1 MMRLGNTATGGTKM
15 RTATEIKAELT
26 KRMDWAKKQNEL
38 QGGTYDYTDSTEIND
53 LMDELTESKNAEWN
67 DPAIVTARREAWNAD
82 AKAGMKM
89 GDLCKKYGYS
99 YHGKLVAA
107 IKTLGL

>member
-1 MMRLGNTATGGTKM
+1 MMA
-15 RTATEIKAELT
+15 ASEIKTEL
-26 KRMDWAKKQNEL
+26 KKKMDWAKKQNAI
-38 QGGTYDYTDSTEIND
+38 QGGTYDYTDSTEINA
-53 LMDELTESKNAEWN
+53 LMAELQAAEDAEWS

-82 AKAGMKM
+82 AKTGMKM

-107 IKTLGL
+107 IKSIGL

>member
-1 MMRLGNTATGGTKM
+1 MKSVS
-15 RTATEIKAELT
+15 EIKAELAE
-26 KRMDWAKKQNEL
+26 KMEWAKKQNEL
-38 QGGTYDYTDSTEIND
+38 QGSTYDYTDSTEIND
-53 LMDELTESKNAEWN
+53 LMVELTEAENAEWS
-67 DPAIVTARREAWNAD
+67 DLTIVTARREAWNAD

>member
-1 MMRLGNTATGGTKM
+1 M
-15 RTATEIKAELT
+15 RTVAEIEADLTEKME
-26 KRMDWAKKQNEL
+26 WAKKQNAL

-53 LMDELTESKNAEWN
+53 LMAELSKAEDAEWS

-89 GDLCKKYGYS
+89 GALSKKYGYS